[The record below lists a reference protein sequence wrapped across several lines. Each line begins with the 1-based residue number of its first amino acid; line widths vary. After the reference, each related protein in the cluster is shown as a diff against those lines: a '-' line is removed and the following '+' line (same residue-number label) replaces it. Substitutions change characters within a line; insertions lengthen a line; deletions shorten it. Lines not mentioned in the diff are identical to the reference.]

1 MSDQRADEPLGA
13 DKPSPPLRVA
23 QGVPALPAGATINYN
38 DCHIGDNHHH
48 HYHAS
53 SGPVA
58 VAAASSAR
66 SGPPPSTT
74 ASSRVADR
82 RSRKKVRTVELD
94 IMPIDAGKRN
104 FKLNKVVVSPK
115 AAKEYRSLSTK
126 AARDVFMREHAGEDA
141 CELAQLIA
149 ETILFV
155 PKGSEALSC
164 INRAISRSQSVIE
177 SIGCSRETWA
187 STWLPTSLL
196 IDVAMTRDWL
206 DQLLLDMTGCFS
218 ELTRGDPTA
227 EERVQLLGK
236 LKSVCSRVG
245 TSLSRAAVEVVLVAD
260 AMSSDLKLHIAR
272 SRQAS
277 ARAHMEVRAQHAVTS
292 PRVLDHARALC
303 RSLSADAMSVRRAR
317 RRIAARWRA
326 SAALP
331 SHVSVLLDATTK
343 SPLRHS
349 PGRRMPCAV
358 RVTPGRRQLTASL
371 VPSARR
377 TRRPRRRACAHAR
390 LRSAPTRPMR
400 PSVRRSASASSPSA
414 TRSLRGAHDR
424 NHTHTHTHTQSH
436 PGAGDVVAERRCAR
450 GVALAERSGLVERV
464 SRNLVDSNR
473 GSGDTGC
480 TADWL

>member
-1 MSDQRADEPLGA
+1 MGDQRADDPLGA
-13 DKPSPPLRVA
+13 DKPPSPRVA
-23 QGVPALPAGATINYN
+23 RGVPVPAAGVPHGAAECLSTGFAAGFAAGADDVTVTCTR
-38 DCHIGDNHHH
+38 DGTVTA
-48 HYHAS
+48 HAKRTPPHS
-53 SGPVA
+53 PAQQQASATARAAGTVRP
-58 VAAASSAR
+58 AAA
-66 SGPPPSTT
+66 
-74 ASSRVADR
+74 R
-82 RSRKKVRTVELD
+82 RSRTKVRTVELD
-94 IMPIDAGKRN
+94 IVPIDAGKRN

-115 AAKEYRSLSTK
+115 AANEYRSLSTK
-126 AARDVFMREHAGEDA
+126 AERDVFMREHAGEDA
-141 CELAQLIA
+141 CELAHLVA

-272 SRQAS
+272 SRQAA

-343 SPLRHS
+343 SPLRRS

-414 TRSLRGAHDR
+414 TRSLRG
-424 NHTHTHTHTQSH
+424 
-436 PGAGDVVAERRCAR
+436 GA
-450 GVALAERSGLVERV
+450 
-464 SRNLVDSNR
+464 
-473 GSGDTGC
+473 
-480 TADWL
+480 

>member
-66 SGPPPSTT
+66 SGPPPSPS

-141 CELAQLIA
+141 CELAQRVA

-155 PKGSEALSC
+155 PKGSEALSRVS
-164 INRAISRSQSVIE
+164 RAVRRARVIE
-177 SIGCSRETWA
+177 SMQEIGFSRETMDFL
-187 STWLPTSLL
+187 T
-196 IDVAMTRDWL
+196 AMVGYREWL

-272 SRQAS
+272 SRQAA

-292 PRVLDHARALC
+292 PRVLDHTRALC

-480 TADWL
+480 SANSM